1 MTTSQSDAPWLTQEA
16 YDRLSKELEH
26 ISGPGR
32 QEIIERIEAARDEG
46 DLKEN
51 GGYHAAREEQ
61 GQQEARIHQL
71 EAMLREAQIGEPPT
85 EADGVTPGMTVTI
98 AYDGDPD
105 DTDTFLLASRELKGV
120 TDTKVDVFSPQSP
133 LGAAIL
139 GAHKGDNVSY
149 TAPTGKTIEVTVLDY
164 AIYAE

>member
-61 GQQEARIHQL
+61 GKMEARIADLQRLLKNAVVGELSLIHIS
-71 EAMLREAQIGEPPT
+71 EPTRREW
-85 EADGVTPGMTVTI
+85 
-98 AYDGDPD
+98 
-105 DTDTFLLASRELKGV
+105 LSRMP
-120 TDTKVDVFSPQSP
+120 SS
-133 LGAAIL
+133 A
-139 GAHKGDNVSY
+139 
-149 TAPTGKTIEVTVLDY
+149 
-164 AIYAE
+164 